1 MRFFF
6 LLLVLACGPLSSPG
20 LAQESTV
27 SEARLRELLDGADD
41 LHRGA
46 SSHAEITMNVRTA
59 RYARSMRME
68 TWAQGET
75 HSLIRIL
82 APAREAGM
90 TTLKIEDNIWHYL
103 PNIDR
108 TMKVPG
114 GMMAGS
120 WMGSHFSN
128 DDLVKGSRMAD
139 DYSFTLTEEPAADG
153 RGQYVIECL
162 AKDDAPVVWGK
173 VMVTLRPDGVPT
185 EISYWEEDGTL
196 VRTMFFSDVR
206 EIGGESIPFHMRLV
220 PANEPEEFTEI
231 VYEAIEFDIEIPDSM
246 FSLQALR
253 R

>member
-1 MRFFF
+1 MRPFLF
-6 LLLVLACGPLSSPG
+6 LLLLATVPLSSPSQ
-20 LAQESTV
+20 AQESTV
-27 SEARLRELLDGADD
+27 SEARVRELLDGADD

-59 RYARSMRME
+59 RYERSMRME

-139 DYSFTLTEEPAADG
+139 DYTFVVAEEPAVDG
-153 RGQYVIECL
+153 SGLYVIECL
-162 AKDDAPVVWGK
+162 AKEDAPVVWGK
-173 VMVTLRPDGVPT
+173 VVVKLRADGVPT
-185 EISYWEEDGTL
+185 EMSYWEEDGTL
-196 VRTMFFSDVR
+196 VRTMSFSDVR
-206 EIGGESIPFHMRLV
+206 EVEGQSIPFQMRLV
-220 PANEPEEFTEI
+220 PAEDPEEFTEI
-231 VYEAIEFDIEIPDSM
+231 IYEAIEFDIEIPDSM
-246 FSLQALR
+246 FTLQALKR
-253 R
+253 

>member
-1 MRFFF
+1 MRPLV
-6 LLLVLACGPLSSPG
+6 LLLVLACGPLSSLG
-20 LAQESTV
+20 MAQESTV

-59 RYARSMRME
+59 RYERSMRME

-108 TMKVPG
+108 TMKVPR

-128 DDLVKGSRMAD
+128 DDLVKGSRMAE
-139 DYSFTLTEEPAADG
+139 DYTFVLTEEPAADG
-153 RGQYVIECL
+153 TGQYVIECL
-162 AKDDAPVVWGK
+162 AKEDAPVVWGK
-173 VMVTLRPDGVPT
+173 VMVTLRPDGVPR

-206 EIGGESIPFHMRLV
+206 EIGGQFIPFHMRLV
-220 PANEPEEFTEI
+220 PADEPGEFTEI